1 MPARTNTNSKIHTII
16 FDWLT
21 GDDRTRAW
29 FTFTRNTC
37 SMWETLVPE
46 LAYFCTLWPGL
57 GALWLLFELQQ
68 NGGGF
73 ASHKP
78 IICACLVWQPC
89 RVCVSVCARVV
100 CLCTL
105 LCLMSCMEQVLM
117 RTNWHSGPGVL
128 HFFFPLKH
136 SASLP
141 TSLFVSPQVLAQ
153 ANIMW
158 IEWDKKRQRKLTRPL
173 AARVLLLRDCSLSMC
188 NSYSRYSKRKTGKCI
203 MVFKQDDMK
212 LEHDEVQS

>member
-16 FDWLT
+16 FDWLP

-128 HFFFPLKH
+128 HFFFSTQAFCL
-136 SASLP
+136 SAY
-141 TSLFVSPQVLAQ
+141 LFVCLSSGTRTSKHNVNWVRQKKAKKINTTISCQSFAAAWLFSLDVQQLLQVFEEK
-153 ANIMW
+153 NW
-158 IEWDKKRQRKLTRPL
+158 K
-173 AARVLLLRDCSLSMC
+173 VY
-188 NSYSRYSKRKTGKCI
+188 NG
-203 MVFKQDDMK
+203 F
-212 LEHDEVQS
+212 